1 MLIKDANFRSKF
13 TLLLINTNNENRTFV
28 LWKHRYNSYN
38 QIGFIMLDRSINGDE
53 DMTRRRR

>member
-1 MLIKDANFRSKF
+1 MLILKAS
-13 TLLLINTNNENRTFV
+13 LLLINTNNENRTVV